1 MSAFTGLIAR
11 DLKLAVRSG
20 GGGLL
25 AAAFFVITVTMIP
38 FGVGPE
44 TRLLARIAG
53 GVVWVAALLSV
64 LLSLDRLFQADY
76 EDGSLDMLALSP
88 LPMEAVVL
96 AKCIAHWLTTSLPLI
111 CVAPVLAII
120 MNMPAAGF
128 GPLIITMIVGTPALT
143 LIGAIGAALT
153 VGLRRGGLILSL
165 LILPLYVP
173 VLIFAALGVEAALTA
188 QSYGP
193 HLMILG
199 GVTLGT
205 LVISPIASAAA
216 LKLNLG

>member
-1 MSAFTGLIAR
+1 MSAFRGLIAR
-11 DLKLAVRSG
+11 DLKLAVRAG

-44 TRLLARIAG
+44 TKLLARIAG
-53 GVVWVAALLSV
+53 GVIWFAALLAV
-64 LLSLDRLFQADY
+64 LLSLDRLFQADF
-76 EDGSLDMLALSP
+76 EDGSLDMLALAP
-88 LPMEAVVL
+88 LPLEVVVL

-120 MNMPAAGF
+120 LNMPAEGF
-128 GPLIITMIVGTPALT
+128 WPLLATMIIGTPALT

-153 VGLRRGGLILSL
+153 VGLRRGGLILAL

-173 VLIFAALGVEAALTA
+173 MLIFAALGVEAALIA
-188 QSYGP
+188 QSYTP

-199 GVTLGT
+199 GLTLGA
-205 LVISPIASAAA
+205 LMMSPIASAAA
-216 LKLNLG
+216 LRLNLG

>member
-1 MSAFTGLIAR
+1 MSAFRGLIAR
-11 DLKLAVRSG
+11 DLKLAVQAG

-44 TRLLARIAG
+44 TKLLARIAG
-53 GVVWVAALLSV
+53 GVIWVSALLAV
-64 LLSLDRLFQADY
+64 LLSLDRLFQADF
-76 EDGSLDMLALSP
+76 EDGSLDMLALAP
-88 LPMEAVVL
+88 LPLELAVL
-96 AKCIAHWLTTSLPLI
+96 AKCVAHWLTTSLPLI

-120 MNMPAAGF
+120 LNMPAEGF
-128 GPLIITMIVGTPALT
+128 WPLLATMIIGTPALT

-153 VGLRRGGLILSL
+153 VGLRRGGLILAL

-173 VLIFAALGVEAALTA
+173 MLIFAALGVEAALTA
-188 QSYGP
+188 QSYTP

-199 GVTLGT
+199 GLTLGA
-205 LVISPIASAAA
+205 LMMSPIASAAA
-216 LKLNLG
+216 LRLSLG